1 MSLRTLPLLFIN
13 LGGEMLYILD
23 QRLQAQ
29 NIPVDKAKK
38 VMNDII
44 TTMFNRTFMEELL
57 KPQEVY
63 SNKALRA
70 VFERLAHSSIM
81 RLNQASMDKLYDL
94 MTMAFKYQV
103 LLCPRPRD
111 LLLVS
116 FNHLDAIKNFVRDVP
131 GIFNQ
136 VEETQR
142 LLIEMYVP
150 LSAGEFQLIRQ
161 RLLLFFQGL
170 HIRVSLFLKDKV
182 QNSNGRFAL
191 PLTGPVPY
199 GTEVPGLI
207 RIFGPGLNEV
217 KRTQFPTV
225 GSYSSAVR
233 EGSFDVSGDRVTTLG
248 TNMYSVSRPVE
259 THLSARSKGS
269 TQHAKKNAAPNPL
282 AKEEL
287 NLLSRLMGRLD
298 VQSPD
303 NAGFRFRVNLFST
316 DEEEEEAFLSRPDDL
331 SYGVINIHAIQSC
344 DSIGHLGLFFRT
356 GEANEELA
364 RIMGEFPGEAESSQ
378 HPSSKGEEL
387 LAMMDEL

>member
-29 NIPVDKAKK
+29 NIPIDKAKK

-44 TTMFNRTFMEELL
+44 TTMFNKTFMEELL
-57 KPQEVY
+57 KPQKVY
-63 SNKALRA
+63 SNKALRT

-81 RLNQASMDKLYDL
+81 RLNHASMDKLYDL
-94 MTMAFKYQV
+94 MIMACKYQV

-116 FNHLDAIKNFVRDVP
+116 FNHLDAVKNFVKDVP

-150 LSAGEFQLIRQ
+150 LSAGDFQLIRQ
-161 RLLLFFQGL
+161 TLLLFFQDL

-191 PLTGPVPY
+191 PITGPVPF

-207 RIFGPGLNEV
+207 RIFGPKGKEV
-217 KRTQFPTV
+217 KRIQFPAV

-233 EGSFDVSGDRVTTLG
+233 EGSFDVFGDRVTVLG
-248 TNMYSVSRPVE
+248 TNMYSVSRPIE
-259 THLSARSKGS
+259 THLSAKSKGS
-269 TQHAKKNAAPNPL
+269 AKHAKKNAAPNPL

-287 NLLSRLMGRLD
+287 NLLSRLMGQLD
-298 VQSPD
+298 VQSPAD
-303 NAGFRFRVNLFST
+303 PGFRFRVNLFTT
-316 DEEEEEAFLSRPDDL
+316 DEEEEEAFLSRPENL
-331 SYGVINIHAIQSC
+331 SYEVINICAIQ
-344 DSIGHLGLFFRT
+344 DQQ
-356 GEANEELA
+356 ANNELT
-364 RIMGEFPGEAESSQ
+364 RIMGEFQAEAEPSRT
-378 HPSSKGEEL
+378 PSSKGEEL
-387 LAMMDEL
+387 LAMMDGL